1 MAVNPLGSH
10 YFLVLSGAWV
20 GSDTPTSLGIP
31 SPSVGGTYAQLTET
45 RESQQSPLR
54 SKFRFSASHAP
65 MRHKSWPLLARALID
80 CASVV
85 RRGLVLVGAAR
96 AAPPLYCL
104 IAFIP
109 LILRQQPL

>member
-10 YFLVLSGAWV
+10 YFLVLSGPWV

-45 RESQQSPLR
+45 RERQQPPLR
-54 SKFRFSASHAP
+54 SRFPFSAPHTA
-65 MRHKSWPLLARALID
+65 MQHKSWPLLARALID

-85 RRGLVLVGAAR
+85 WRGLLTLVGVAR
-96 AAPPLYCL
+96 PAPPLYNL
-104 IAFIP
+104 ISFIP
-109 LILRQQPL
+109 LILR

>member
-54 SKFRFSASHAP
+54 SRFPFSAPHTA
-65 MRHKSWPLLARALID
+65 MQHKSWPLLARALID
-80 CASVV
+80 CAPMV
-85 RRGLVLVGAAR
+85 RRGSLRPRLGP
-96 AAPPLYCL
+96 APRLL
-104 IAFIP
+104 SIV
-109 LILRQQPL
+109 

>member
-54 SKFRFSASHAP
+54 SRFPFSAPHTA
-65 MRHKSWPLLARALID
+65 MQHTSWPLLARALID
-80 CASVV
+80 GASVV
-85 RRGLVLVGAAR
+85 RGGLWSWPER
-96 AAPPLYCL
+96 PAPPLYSL
-104 IAFIP
+104 LA
-109 LILRQQPL
+109 R